1 MTLLLS
7 GGNDCIR
14 SACTVASR
22 RFYGAIAAFVDVVG
36 GGGVGCFFG
45 LMVVLLVFFLVV
57 LVVLHLL
64 LVVLILVVGGVVH
77 VLCGGGGGDNLVPD
91 IIGSD
96 DDVVV
101 CVRQLW
107 HSAWP
112 NGQRSAHYVS
122 CMAVTCLRLLQ
133 HLFSSM
139 TAWLLYFSH
148 HTAGCVTACV
158 HHTVRLC
165 HTYPVAVEHN
175 SDNCMYPTP
184 RAGQRFSE

>member
-1 MTLLLS
+1 
-7 GGNDCIR
+7 
-14 SACTVASR
+14 
-22 RFYGAIAAFVDVVG
+22 
-36 GGGVGCFFG
+36 
-45 LMVVLLVFFLVV
+45 
-57 LVVLHLL
+57 
-64 LVVLILVVGGVVH
+64 VVLILVVGGVVH